1 MRVSTWGE
9 FIVSDSPGR
18 DDTVA
23 LGDGIRR
30 NAATITPQERERLRN
45 AFIVLDLPPL
55 AYPDGV
61 SYWDK
66 QNQIHQAT
74 HVHVGPAFLP
84 WHRELCNRL
93 EALLRQVDRS
103 LSLHYWDWTTDPRPA
118 LFSSGFMGSSGGPG
132 GTLTGNPSGD
142 VGLPFWN
149 PGPNISTDVR
159 FNTTGSRNQLSPITS
174 APFPIWRNVKQ
185 GAGGAPTNMPSD
197 STIMAT
203 GSGVPNADQYRAL
216 SGHQN
221 AIATGNA
228 QAVTGLELAH
238 NRAHGYIGGTVGGDA
253 HFAFHDPFVFFLH
266 SNVDRLWAMWQTT
279 PGQSWR
285 LDPNVTYGVDGNTTK
300 IANAAGFN
308 GFIDGILTPMEPW
321 AGNPSNDP
329 SVVRLRPWAPP
340 ENQTEVKDSKH
351 PSVVLSPRYDTNG
364 AIEQET
370 WRWCSKCQGLAF
382 AGGAQGSCPA
392 GGAHDHST
400 SGHYRLFHNAAGAPG
415 QSNWRWCSKCQGLT
429 FGGGAPTSCPA
440 GGNHDLSGS
449 GDYTLVHNMAGA
461 PGQSN
466 WRWCNKCHGLAFG
479 GGAPGPCPAGGN
491 HDHTGSGDYTLAHT
505 PGDLQNQDN
514 WRWCNKCQGLAFGGG
529 ALGVCPAGGAH
540 NHTGSGNYSLVHNGP
555 VAFGQNNWRWCQ
567 KCQGLAFGGGAAG
580 QCPAGG
586 VHDHSVSGNYA
597 LVHNALAPTGQD
609 NWRWCQ
615 KCQGLAFNGGSS
627 PGPCPAGAL
636 HDHAASGNYSL
647 WQ

>member
-1 MRVSTWGE
+1 MVACCG
-9 FIVSDSPGR
+9 VGGR
-18 DDTVA
+18 ENTVA

-30 NAATITPQERERLRN
+30 NAATVSQQELERLRN
-45 AFIVLDLPPL
+45 AFIVLDLTL
-55 AYPDGV
+55 KYPDLV

-93 EALLRQVDRS
+93 EALLQQVDRS
-103 LSLHYWDWTTDPRPA
+103 LSLHYWDWQTDPRPA
-118 LFSSGFMGSSGGPG
+118 IFSPGFMGSPGGPG
-132 GTLTGNPSGD
+132 GTSTGNPSGD

-149 PGPNISTDVR
+149 PGANIS
-159 FNTTGSRNQLSPITS
+159 FNTTGPRNQLSPITS
-174 APFPIWRNVKQ
+174 PPFPIWRNVKQ
-185 GAGGAPTNMPSD
+185 GASGAPTNMPSD
-197 STIMAT
+197 STIVAT
-203 GSGVPNADQYRAL
+203 GSGLPNADQYREL

-221 AIATGNA
+221 AITTGNPGT
-228 QAVTGLELAH
+228 VTGLTRAH
-238 NRAHGYIGGTVGGDA
+238 NIAHGYIGGTIGGDP

-285 LDPNVTYGVDGNTTK
+285 LDPNVVYGVDGNTTK

-321 AGNPSNDP
+321 AGNPNNDP

-351 PSVVLSPRYDTNG
+351 PSVVLPPAYNTNG
-364 AIEQET
+364 PIEQDN

-400 SGHYRLFHNAAGAPG
+400 SGHYRLFHNAVGAPG

-429 FGGGAPTSCPA
+429 FGGGAPTPCPA
-440 GGNHDLSGS
+440 GGNHDLSAS
-449 GDYTLVHNMAGA
+449 GDYTLVHNMVGA

-466 WRWCNKCHGLAFG
+466 WRWCTKCHGLAFG

-514 WRWCNKCQGLAFGGG
+514 WRWCSKCQGLAFGGG
-529 ALGVCPAGGAH
+529 APGACPAGGTH

-555 VAFGQNNWRWCQ
+555 VAFGQDNWRWCQ
-567 KCQGLAFGGGAAG
+567 KCQGLAFNGGGSPG
-580 QCPAGG
+580 PCPAGG
-586 VHDHSVSGNYA
+586 LHDHSVSGNYA

-615 KCQGLAFNGGSS
+615 KCQGLAFNGGGS
-627 PGPCPAGAL
+627 PGPCPAGGL
-636 HDHAASGNYSL
+636 HDHSISGNYSL